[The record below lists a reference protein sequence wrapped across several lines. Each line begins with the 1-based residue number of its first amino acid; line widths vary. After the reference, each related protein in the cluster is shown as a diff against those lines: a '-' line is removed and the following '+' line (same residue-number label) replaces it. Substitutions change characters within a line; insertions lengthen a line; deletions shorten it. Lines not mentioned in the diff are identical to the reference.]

1 MGENN
6 KNNKAVND
14 MTDKEL
20 LEMLLNS
27 DIPKDYRN
35 AETDA
40 GSDNDDPEA
49 EVDHNSESQKREFVR
64 LRDIVLP
71 DGVATKVHRQ
81 YFVALLITLASIVLA
96 IAYKEASYLT
106 GFIIALALLYLGIS
120 TKYDYA
126 YDRITE
132 LPMLCVSAST
142 TPGRNTTRVVFRT
155 DDEIPAYMEFI
166 IPGKSRDVFL
176 PNYAYIVYFRP
187 DKPKELVGY
196 TQL

>member
-1 MGENN
+1 MGEN
-6 KNNKAVND
+6 KNISQ
-14 MTDKEL
+14 MSDKEL
-20 LEMLLNS
+20 LEILLNS
-27 DIPKDYRN
+27 DIPKDYRDTETY
-35 AETDA
+35 AEEDEYA
-40 GSDNDDPEA
+40 PKA
-49 EVDHNSESQKREFVR
+49 ESNHNSESQKREFVR

-81 YFVALLITLASIVLA
+81 YFGALLIALASIVLA

-126 YDRITE
+126 YDRIVE
-132 LPMLCVSAST
+132 LPMICVSAST
-142 TPGRNTTRVVFRT
+142 APGRNTTRVVFRT
-155 DDEIPAYMEFI
+155 DDEIPSYMEFI

-187 DKPKELVGY
+187 EKPKELVGY